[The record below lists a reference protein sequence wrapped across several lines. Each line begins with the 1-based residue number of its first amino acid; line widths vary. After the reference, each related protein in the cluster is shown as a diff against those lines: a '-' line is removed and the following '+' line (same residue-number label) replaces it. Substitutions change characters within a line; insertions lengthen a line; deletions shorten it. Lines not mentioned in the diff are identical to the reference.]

1 MKVTLAGKVISAG
14 YGVVSNVHPNGH
26 NGIDFAVP
34 LNSPLYAP
42 ADGVARVVDYGE
54 KGFGKAVFVKMN
66 DGNEYVLGHLSELKV
81 KTGEIVHKG
90 DLLGLSGSTGRS
102 TGPHVHF
109 GIYDQH
115 GVFFNPDS
123 SSLLTSYKMSLFQT
137 KGIATGV
144 MDGSIGNGIR
154 NFFGD
159 TLGAWFTQKMDALL
173 NVLNGNST
181 EIIVMAVIVCAFMGM
196 LAPMFGS
203 SSGKW
208 FGGAF
213 LALVVG
219 VIWRLLI

>member
-14 YGVVSNVHPNGH
+14 YGVVSGVHPNGH

-42 ADGVARVVDYGE
+42 ADGIARMVDYGDN
-54 KGFGKAVFVKMN
+54 GFGKAVFVKMN

-81 KTGEIVHKG
+81 KTGEIIHKG

-115 GVFFNPDS
+115 GVFFNPDT
-123 SSLLTSYKMSLFQT
+123 SSLLANYKLSLFQT
-137 KGIATGV
+137 KSVVTGLA
-144 MDGSIGNGIR
+144 DGSIGNGIS

-159 TLGAWFTQKMDALL
+159 TLGAWFTQKMDTLL
-173 NVLNGNST
+173 SALNGNST
-181 EIIVMAVIVCAFMGM
+181 EIITMVVIVFAFMAM
-196 LAPMFGS
+196 LAPVFGS

-208 FGGAF
+208 FGATF
-213 LALVVG
+213 LALVIG
-219 VIWRLLI
+219 TIWRWLI